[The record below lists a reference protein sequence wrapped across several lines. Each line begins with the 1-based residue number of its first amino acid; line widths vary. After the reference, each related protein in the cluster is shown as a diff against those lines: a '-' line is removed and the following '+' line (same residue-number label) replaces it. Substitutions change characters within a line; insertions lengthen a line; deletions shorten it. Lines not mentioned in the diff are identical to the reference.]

1 MQTFAERSE
10 RHGNVLEVLCG
21 HMATVVD
28 GAFHRVLKAGLP
40 EEKDQAA
47 LVFDRLSRGLR
58 LTISMEAKLHRD
70 IARDAREIERFASEP
85 VTAIDTTVHT
95 ETVSRPSVRI
105 APVYQETERESEADY
120 ESSDT
125 SLDIHI
131 KDLDALI
138 EAQPATFAPRRKP
151 GRGLAGISGDWVAI
165 QDAANAKP
173 KRQRRRK
180 AYPGDNPGP
189 QGPPPLDAVLS
200 AMAAPPWRGSG

>member
-10 RHGNVLEVLCG
+10 RHSNVLEVLCS
-21 HMATVVD
+21 HMVTVVD

-58 LTISMEAKLHRD
+58 LTISMEARLHRD
-70 IARDAREIERFASEP
+70 IARDAREIERFASENF
-85 VTAIDTTVHT
+85 TKIDTP
-95 ETVSRPSVRI
+95 TVSRPSVRI
-105 APVYQETERESEADY
+105 ASVYQETDHESEADY

-131 KDLDALI
+131 KDLDALL
-138 EAQPATFAPRRKP
+138 EAQSATLDPQRKH
-151 GRGLAGISGDWVAI
+151 RDGLARISDWWVRSHE
-165 QDAANAKP
+165 AANAKP

-189 QGPPPLDAVLS
+189 QGPSPHDAVLK
-200 AMAAPPWRGSG
+200 AMATPPWRGSG